1 MGGHAVTL
9 IQKLSS
15 CFLEYAK
22 EGYDDDNH
30 AMAAGQCLEAIVTV
44 LDGVNTVCTCCCLL
58 CTHYMLHTVSVCCSL
73 VAAAITAQHL
83 S

>member
-44 LDGVNTVCTCCCLL
+44 LDGVNTVRT
-58 CTHYMLHTVSVCCSL
+58 
-73 VAAAITAQHL
+73 AAAQYIPTTCYTLCL
-83 S
+83 SVAVSLLM

>member
-44 LDGVNTVCTCCCLL
+44 LDGVNTVRIVVQSACCIVRYCVAGLL
-58 CTHYMLHTVSVCCSL
+58 VLSL
-73 VAAAITAQHL
+73 CHIAR
-83 S
+83 